1 MTRLA
6 EIRAQAREHARQL
19 EAVRFLTVQDLEG
32 RWGVGD
38 DVIRAIPRAELPY
51 LVFGKNGMR
60 RFDPRDVERFEETQR
75 APASA
80 EARPQ

>member
-6 EIRAQAREHARQL
+6 EIRAQAREHAKQL
-19 EAVRFLTVQDLEG
+19 EAVRFLTVQDLEA

-38 DVIRAIPRAELPY
+38 DVVRAIPRAELPY

-60 RFDPRDVERFEETQR
+60 RFDPRDVERYEDLQKVEREAQ
-75 APASA
+75 AS
-80 EARPQ
+80 